1 MHMCNLENE
10 QVKCEVINP
19 SKERERE
26 RERERESLI
35 RNVIFG
41 STIIKAKL

>member
-10 QVKCEVINP
+10 QVKCEAINP
-19 SKERERE
+19 SK
-26 RERERESLI
+26 ERERESLI

>member
-1 MHMCNLENE
+1 MHKCNLEN
-10 QVKCEVINP
+10 VIFGSNIINP
-19 SKERERE
+19 ERE

-41 STIIKAKL
+41 SNIIKAKL

>member
-1 MHMCNLENE
+1 MHKCNLEN
-10 QVKCEVINP
+10 VIFGSNIINP
-19 SKERERE
+19 ERERE

-41 STIIKAKL
+41 SNIIKAKL